1 MSKFTAYDLD
11 YDMSH
16 EYTLVCNNLP
26 YLLGNEDEIREWL
39 KSYTKTGRIEGIV
52 VVFDVPEE
60 RTWFLLR
67 WS

>member
-11 YDMSH
+11 YEMSR
-16 EYTLVCNNLP
+16 EYTLVCNNFP
-26 YLLGNEDEIREWL
+26 YLWGNEDEIREWL
-39 KSYTKTGRIEGIV
+39 RSHTKTGRIEGIV
-52 VVFDVPEE
+52 VVFDVLEE